1 MCLPGKTGTKLSK
14 RHFDVLIF
22 KRTMGTKE
30 RKRLMNVKKLIAIA
44 LTLILVFSLAACNN
58 GGGKTDDS
66 NDEIRD
72 ALEVDV
78 EPVAAPDEETPV
90 IEPSEE
96 EPPDG
101 TGSDESNL
109 SSRGD
114 TSGDWPD
121 NEFTRQVPKP
131 DFAII
136 TIVSNDSVFSAE
148 FEIITEEQALT
159 YAEQLIAAGFT
170 PVRVGDSHHDKGE
183 RYRLDT
189 DNAAGY
195 SLVFTWLPNTT
206 NLMINRLGQ
215 ERGIDVGR

>member
-1 MCLPGKTGTKLSK
+1 MSLTKK
-14 RHFDVLIF
+14 RVFTFALVL
-22 KRTMGTKE
+22 
-30 RKRLMNVKKLIAIA
+30 V
-44 LTLILVFSLAACNN
+44 LVFALAAC
-58 GGGKTDDS
+58 GGDNSSVVDDNS
-66 NDEIRD
+66 SV
-72 ALEVDV
+72 VDDDPMVGTV
-78 EPVAAPDEETPV
+78 EEDTP
-90 IEPSEE
+90 EE
-96 EPPDG
+96 EPQVSEPPDDAG
-101 TGSDESNL
+101 SGEIDPNSIGFSDE
-109 SSRGD
+109 
-114 TSGDWPD
+114 WPD

-136 TIVSNDSVFSAE
+136 TIVSNDSVFSAD

-206 NLMINRLGQ
+206 NLMINRLGL